1 MPQQNFN
8 VISNKREINFV
19 KNITSEVEGKLI
31 NGN

>member
-8 VISNKREINFV
+8 ISSNKKEINFV

-31 NGN
+31 SGN